1 MDRIKEDEVSYIYKK
16 RSKFSDRRLSS
27 INKLY
32 YEQIDNLDLANDMG
46 YKTRRIN
53 EFIFLKRFKD
63 HRNTTYRS
71 VADHKDK
78 K

>member
-1 MDRIKEDEVSYIYKK
+1 MRDEVSYIYKK
-16 RSKFSDRRLSS
+16 RSKFSERRLSS

-32 YEQIDNLDLANDMG
+32 YGQIDNLDMANDMG

-53 EFIFLKRFKD
+53 EFIFLKRMKD

-71 VADHKDK
+71 IADNKINK
-78 K
+78 SLRR